1 MKRRYVDTNNCPWVV
16 DFLEAKGLAKSTGR
30 TRRNGK
36 KWVMFED
43 KQCAAGEVK
52 LTDGFKDKLIRW
64 NSDKLIG
71 MESISK
77 EEIDLRK
84 VVKRMRGARPWHPLL
99 QALRKELEG

>member
-1 MKRRYVDTNNCPWVV
+1 MA
-16 DFLEAKGLAKSTGR
+16 LL
-30 TRRNGK
+30 
-36 KWVMFED
+36 
-43 KQCAAGEVK
+43 EVK
-52 LTDGFKDKLIRW
+52 T
-64 NSDKLIG
+64 SYA

>member
-1 MKRRYVDTNNCPWVV
+1 MAELLTAEIVADFRHRAAELLDNGNQDIGARRKLRQELQERC
-16 DFLEAKGLAKSTGR
+16 GLSELQAI
-30 TRRNGK
+30 NI
-36 KWVMFED
+36 
-43 KQCAAGEVK
+43 
-52 LTDGFKDKLIRW
+52 LNGFKDKLIRW

>member
-1 MKRRYVDTNNCPWVV
+1 MKWD
-16 DFLEAKGLAKSTGR
+16 
-30 TRRNGK
+30 
-36 KWVMFED
+36 
-43 KQCAAGEVK
+43 VK
-52 LTDGFKDKLIRW
+52 HDRA
-64 NSDKLIG
+64 

>member
-1 MKRRYVDTNNCPWVV
+1 MAIWTSRYSNKELVENKDKYYCVGISLGTPKFPLGYTVEQQCYSLAP
-16 DFLEAKGLAKSTGR
+16 KGY
-30 TRRNGK
+30 
-36 KWVMFED
+36 
-43 KQCAAGEVK
+43 
-52 LTDGFKDKLIRW
+52 GFKDKLIRW

>member
-1 MKRRYVDTNNCPWVV
+1 MTNWGYGWECENSEYTRSDAKRSLREYREN
-16 DFLEAKGLAKSTGR
+16 LAGR
-30 TRRNGK
+30 
-36 KWVMFED
+36 
-43 KQCAAGEVK
+43 A
-52 LTDGFKDKLIRW
+52 DGFKDKLIRW

>member
-1 MKRRYVDTNNCPWVV
+1 MIVGYCI
-16 DFLEAKGLAKSTGR
+16 L
-30 TRRNGK
+30 NGK

-84 VVKRMRGARPWHPLL
+84 VVKRMRGARSEE
-99 QALRKELEG
+99 RRVGKECRSRWSPDH

>member
-1 MKRRYVDTNNCPWVV
+1 MRRWHIQI
-16 DFLEAKGLAKSTGR
+16 FSRQSLIE
-30 TRRNGK
+30 
-36 KWVMFED
+36 
-43 KQCAAGEVK
+43 QVK

>member
-1 MKRRYVDTNNCPWVV
+1 MLVIAS
-16 DFLEAKGLAKSTGR
+16 LMEKSGSC
-30 TRRNGK
+30 
-36 KWVMFED
+36 FED

>member
-1 MKRRYVDTNNCPWVV
+1 MIVAYCI
-16 DFLEAKGLAKSTGR
+16 L
-30 TRRNGK
+30 NGK
-36 KWVMFED
+36 KWVMFEH

>member
-1 MKRRYVDTNNCPWVV
+1 MIVGYCI
-16 DFLEAKGLAKSTGR
+16 L
-30 TRRNGK
+30 NGK

-77 EEIDLRK
+77 EEIDLRN

>member
-1 MKRRYVDTNNCPWVV
+1 MIVGYCI
-16 DFLEAKGLAKSTGR
+16 L
-30 TRRNGK
+30 NGK

-64 NSDKLIG
+64 NSDKL
-71 MESISK
+71 

>member
-1 MKRRYVDTNNCPWVV
+1 MIVGYCI
-16 DFLEAKGLAKSTGR
+16 L
-30 TRRNGK
+30 NGK

-84 VVKRMRGARPWHPLL
+84 VVKRMRGARPWHPLHFPCWRV
-99 QALRKELEG
+99 LRGPGLPSDLRPRLLRFPLRLF